1 MKWLKENFI
10 RIIILLILIASVVTT
25 FNFCNF
31 HYKETSSLFYSFSTI
46 AQTIGAILGI
56 ISAVLVFTVASLDSK
71 RDSLKPII
79 IETLKKAKPNK
90 LINHLKLEEFV
101 KTEKILKQLKD
112 DPTYM
117 DFVVVISTYKGLRLY
132 KDYILTSIKFP
143 IIISAVTIVYC
154 IFGIVVTE
162 LILVCNI
169 GLTMAVL
176 AILLCSWTILEI
188 TYYIIRLPD
197 IATSL
202 ELELDNILDED

>member
-10 RIIILLILIASVVTT
+10 RLIILVILIASVITS
-25 FNFCNF
+25 FYFCSF
-31 HYKETSSLFYSFSTI
+31 HYKETSSLFYTFSTI

-56 ISAVLVFTVASLDSK
+56 ISAVSVFTVSTLDSK

-79 IETLKKAKPNK
+79 IDTLKKVKPNK
-90 LINHLKLEEFV
+90 LINHLKIEEFV
-101 KTEKILKQLKD
+101 KTEKVLKQLKD
-112 DPTYM
+112 DLNYM
-117 DFVVVISTYKGLRLY
+117 DFVVVISTYKSLRLY
-132 KDYILTSIKFP
+132 KDYILKSIRFP
-143 IIISAVTIVYC
+143 IIISAVTIIYC
-154 IFGIVVTE
+154 IFGIVVSE
-162 LILVCNI
+162 LILGCSI
-169 GLTMAVL
+169 GIAMTVL

>member
-1 MKWLKENFI
+1 MKWLKENYI
-10 RIIILLILIASVVTT
+10 RIIILLIIVASVISSLIYCDYQ
-25 FNFCNF
+25 FN
-31 HYKETSSLFYSFSTI
+31 ETSSLFYTFSTI

-56 ISAVLVFTVASLDSK
+56 ISAVLVFTVASLDTK
-71 RDSLKPII
+71 RDSLKPTII
-79 IETLKKAKPNK
+79 DTLKKVKPDK

-101 KTEKILKQLKD
+101 KTEKVLKQLKGD
-112 DPTYM
+112 DNYM

-132 KDYILTSIKFP
+132 KDYILKSIRFP
-143 IIISAVTIVYC
+143 IIISAVTILYC

-162 LILVCNI
+162 LIINTNI
-169 GLTMAVL
+169 GLVMAIL

-202 ELELDNILDED
+202 ELELDNILDEE